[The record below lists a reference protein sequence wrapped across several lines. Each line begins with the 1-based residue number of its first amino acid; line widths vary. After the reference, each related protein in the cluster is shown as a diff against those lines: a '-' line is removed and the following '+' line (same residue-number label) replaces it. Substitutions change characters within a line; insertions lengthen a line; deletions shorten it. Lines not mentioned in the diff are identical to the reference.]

1 MESAVRFELDSSKL
15 RISYQLSIGETTG
28 IALTTV
34 LEAMEV

>member
-1 MESAVRFELDSSKL
+1 MESAVRFELESCKL
-15 RISYQLSIGETTG
+15 RISYQLSVGETTG